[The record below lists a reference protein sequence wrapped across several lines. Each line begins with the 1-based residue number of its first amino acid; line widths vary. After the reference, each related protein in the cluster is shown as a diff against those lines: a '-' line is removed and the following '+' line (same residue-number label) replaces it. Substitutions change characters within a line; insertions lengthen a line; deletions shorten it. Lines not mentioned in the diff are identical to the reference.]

1 MKIKNREKLL
11 TIGAIAAVA
20 ILAGDRL
27 VYSPLVRTWNDKKI
41 RIAELNR
48 SLTKGEGLL
57 RSERSI
63 RERWDD
69 MKKRSLPADV
79 SKAEN
84 DVLQAVVRWQQE
96 SQIGLTSIKPQWKR
110 TDEDFATLECR
121 ADAGGAAGGSIEAV
135 SRFLYELEK
144 DPLALK
150 IEGVEITS
158 RDTAG
163 QQISL
168 AVRFSGLQLAR
179 EER

>member
-11 TIGAIAAVA
+11 TIGAIAAVV

-27 VYSPLVRTWNDKKI
+27 VFTPLVRTWIEKKT
-41 RIAELNR
+41 RIAELTR
-48 SLTKGEGLL
+48 SLVKGEGLL

-63 RERWDD
+63 AGRWAD
-69 MKKRSLPADV
+69 MKKHALLADV

-110 TDEDFATLECR
+110 TADDYATLECR

-150 IEGVEITS
+150 IEDLEITS
-158 RDTAG
+158 RDNAG
-163 QQISL
+163 QQISV
-168 AVRFSGLQLAR
+168 AVRFSGLQLTR

>member
-1 MKIKNREKLL
+1 MKIKNREKFL
-11 TIGAIAAVA
+11 TICAIAVVA

-27 VYSPLVRTWNDKKI
+27 VYTPLVRTWTQKSN
-41 RIAELNR
+41 RITELTR

-63 RERWDD
+63 RRRWDD
-69 MKKRSLPADV
+69 MKKRSLPSDV

-96 SQIGLTSIKPQWKR
+96 SQIGLSNIRPHWK
-110 TDEDFATLECR
+110 DAADDYKILEYR
-121 ADAGGAAGGSIEAV
+121 ADAGGAAGGGLEAV
-135 SRFLYELEK
+135 TRFLYELEK
-144 DPLALK
+144 DPLALRVED
-150 IEGVEITS
+150 IEMTA
-158 RDTAG
+158 RDNEG

-168 AVRFSGLQLAR
+168 VVRFTGLQLTK